1 MTTTDYILKRC
12 VFETTLACDL
22 KCMHCGSRA
31 GRRRPDELELHEI
44 EGLFAALKALSCGWL
59 TLSGGE
65 PMTRPDWAEIVLAA
79 SRAGLRAGM
88 ITNALAFDG
97 DAARLS
103 ADNGLEAVSFSLDG
117 ASAPTHDFIRNRVG
131 HFARIRGAM
140 DAARAAGLPFGV
152 ITHLNRRNHHEIE
165 AIHDLV
171 TGEGAFAWQVQLG
184 TDMGNM
190 RDHPEILLAPESLPG
205 IEAALARCIRRGG
218 VRVKVSDSI
227 GYYGPHERTLRR
239 STGVAGFTGCKA
251 GVHVLGI
258 ESNGNVK
265 GCLSI
270 MAGYNDAGAAYVEGN
285 IRETS
290 LVDLWRDPNSFAYN
304 RRWSAES
311 LGGACGECK
320 RARRCRGGCLAKR
333 VASGGGLENPF
344 CVYRIL
350 EDRAP
355 RDGVSAGRAAAIVL
369 ASLLGASTQACSK
382 VADTQLPDGGMDAGD
397 DAGADSD
404 TDTDT
409 PTDDGTD
416 YSDPGP
422 TDTDTPT
429 DEVTDYSDPGPFDAG
444 KS

>member
-1 MTTTDYILKRC
+1 MLTTTGYALRRC

-22 KCMHCGSRA
+22 KCLHCGSRA

-44 EGLFAALKALSCGWL
+44 EGLFASLKALSCGWL

-88 ITNALAFDG
+88 ITNAVAFDG

-103 ADNGLEAVSFSLDG
+103 ADNGLAAVSFSLDG
-117 ASAPTHDFIRNRVG
+117 ASAPTHDFIRNRAG

-140 DAARAAGLPFGV
+140 DAARCAGLPFGV
-152 ITHLNRRNHHEIE
+152 ITHLNRRNHREIE

-190 RDHPEILLAPESLPG
+190 RDHPEILVAPESLPG

-218 VRVKVSDSI
+218 ARVKVSDSI

-239 STGVAGFTGCKA
+239 SNVVAGFTGCKA

-270 MAGYNDAGAAYVEGN
+270 MAGYNDAGAEYVEGN
-285 IRETS
+285 IRDTD
-290 LVDLWRDPNSFAYN
+290 LVELWGDPNAFAYN
-304 RRWSAES
+304 RRWAMES
-311 LGGACGECK
+311 LGGACRECE

-344 CVYRIL
+344 CVHRVL

-355 RDGVSAGRAAAIVL
+355 REVVSAGRAAAIVL
-369 ASLLGASTQACSK
+369 ASLLGASTQACSRA
-382 VADTQLPDGGMDAGD
+382 ADTKLPDSGMDAGD
-397 DAGADSD
+397 DAG
-404 TDTDT
+404 TDT
-409 PTDDGTD
+409 PTDVSTD

-429 DEVTDYSDPGPFDAG
+429 ENTDYSDPGPVDAG
-444 KS
+444 W